1 MLRKNVIIIFLL
13 LISNIL
19 YSQSKQIN
27 AVRITTNPQVDAII
41 DENLW
46 KTIPIATNFV
56 QYTPYNGASP
66 SQKTEVQITYSN
78 DAIFIA
84 ATCYDSIPVNISKTL
99 SSRDDFGQADYF
111 GIYLDPYNKGLT
123 AYGFFVT
130 AAGVQV
136 DIKLNENSEDK
147 NWDAVWD
154 SKVRITENG
163 WVVEMKIPYSALRFP
178 SKEEQTWSLNI
189 YRNIQRHR
197 ETNTWNYI
205 DNTKFGRT
213 NQSGELTNL
222 KNIDAPVRLA
232 FFPYL
237 SSYGEKNTELDNFG
251 YSVIGGMDVKYGINE
266 SFTLDMMLIP
276 DFGQVQ
282 SDDAVLNLSPYETYY
297 NEKRAFFTE
306 GMEIFN
312 KGNIFYSRR
321 IGRKPSMYS
330 SVNDTLMEGE
340 VLRKNPQATQI
351 INTSKFS
358 GKTSSGLGI
367 GVLNGMTLNTY
378 AKILDTITGE
388 ERKIQTEPFTNYN
401 VVALNQALANNSY
414 VSLTNTNMS
423 VFGNNYLSDVTATEF
438 RLRNKKNTYSLFG
451 RGAVSQIYN
460 NELDAEVGHLYR
472 ISLNKTSGNFR
483 FGATHKIISDK
494 YNPNDLGYL
503 QRNNIMQNTAS
514 VSYNIYKPFLYFL
527 YWKNSV
533 SFTHTMLYEP
543 RNYINTQIILYSS
556 TTLKNHLSLG
566 TRISYTPDQTYNY
579 FEPRVEDRVF
589 IEPAKQYLSGWVSSD
604 YRKDLA
610 VDINAGFYKT
620 NETGLHQNGGWF
632 TISPRLRLSD
642 KLLLVYSFNNKYDFN
657 SYGFVEKTED
667 NDTIFF
673 GKRDIETLTN
683 TLSANYIFNNKAS
696 LSLRA
701 RHYWSIVDY
710 EDYYTLQN
718 DGRLKVLYQP
728 YKYVKSSDINYNA
741 FNIDLVYTW
750 HFLPGSEFTLVYKKT
765 ISANQDMIIDD
776 FYENFDYMY
785 HKNPHLNSL
794 SFKLIY
800 YLDSQYLK

>member
-1 MLRKNVIIIFLL
+1 MRRKNVIILLLL

-27 AVRITTNPQVDAII
+27 AVRTTTNPQVDAII
-41 DENLW
+41 DEDLW
-46 KTIPIATNFV
+46 KTIPTATDFV

-66 SQKTEVQITYSN
+66 SEKTEVKITYSN
-78 DAIFIA
+78 DAIYIA
-84 ATCYDSIPVNISKTL
+84 AICYDSNPQEIYKTL
-99 SSRDDFGQADYF
+99 SDRDDFGQADYF

-163 WVVEMKIPYSALRFP
+163 WIVEMKIPYSALRFP
-178 SKEEQTWSLNI
+178 AKNEQEWSLNI
-189 YRNIQRHR
+189 YRNIQRMR
-197 ETNTWNYI
+197 ETSTWNYI
-205 DNTKFGRT
+205 DNTKSGRT
-213 NQSGELTNL
+213 NQSGKLTNL
-222 KNIDAPVRLA
+222 KNIEAPVRLS

-237 SSYGEKNTELDNFG
+237 SSYGEKNTELINPG

-266 SFTLDMMLIP
+266 SFTLDMMLVP

-321 IGRKPSMYS
+321 IGRKPSGYS
-330 SVNDTLMEGE
+330 SVNDTLNEGE
-340 VLRKNPQATQI
+340 IILKNPQATQI
-351 INTSKFS
+351 INTTKFS
-358 GKTSSGLGI
+358 GKTNSGLGI

-378 AKILDTITGE
+378 AKIIDTISNET
-388 ERKIQTEPFTNYN
+388 RKIKTEPFTNYN
-401 VVALNQALANNSY
+401 VIALDKALPFNSY
-414 VSLTNTNMS
+414 ISLTNTNMS
-423 VFGNNYLSDVTATEF
+423 VMGSNYLSDVTATEF
-438 RLRNKKNTYSLFG
+438 RFRNKKNTYSIFG

-460 NELDAEVGHLYR
+460 NELDPEIGHLHR
-472 ISLNKTSGNFR
+472 ISFDKTSGNFR
-483 FGATHKIISDK
+483 FGLTHKIVGNK

-503 QRNNIMQNTAS
+503 QNNNTMQNIAS
-514 VSYNIYKPFLYFL
+514 INYNIYKPFLYFL
-527 YWKNSV
+527 YLRNSI
-533 SFTHTMLYEP
+533 SIYHTMLYEP
-543 RNYINTQIILYSS
+543 LNYISTQIVFNSS

-566 TRISYTPDQTYNY
+566 SQISYTPDETYNY

-589 IEPAKQYLSGWVSSD
+589 IEPSNQYISGWLSSD

-610 VDINAGFYKT
+610 IDIVAGFYKA
-620 NETGLHQNGGWF
+620 NESELHQNGGWF
-632 TISPRLRLSD
+632 TFSPRLRLSD
-642 KLLLVYSFNNKYDFN
+642 KLLLVYSLNNKYDFN

-673 GKRDIETLTN
+673 GERDIETLTN
-683 TLSANYIFNNKAS
+683 TLSADYIFNNKAS
-696 LSLRA
+696 LSLRV
-701 RHYWSIVDY
+701 RHYWSVVDY

-718 DGRLKVLYQP
+718 DGTLKVLYQS
-728 YKYVKSSDINYNA
+728 YKYVKNNDINYNV
-741 FNIDLVYTW
+741 FDIDLVYTW
-750 HFLPGSEFTLVYKKT
+750 HFLPGSEFSLVYKKDIT
-765 ISANQDMIIDD
+765 SNNENIVDD
-776 FYENFDYMY
+776 FYVNFDNMF
-785 HKNPHLNSL
+785 HKNPHLNSI
-794 SFKLIY
+794 SFKLVY
-800 YLDSQYLK
+800 YLDSQYRK